1 MNPPTEQIGSTQQ
14 NTLSLF
20 KCVERS
26 SNSSFFFNTLI
37 VMRKVGN
44 YQQLSSARKTNMKSQ
59 ITSSIKA
66 STTSFSKCPSLLSEN
81 DVSDTSSEAT
91 SAGACCDSVADDR
104 THIELARQ
112 DDEPNANKHFIS
124 VIRKSAEN
132 TRRENHRIT
141 EQEEEFGWFVSLD
154 PHSLHVSKLSWI
166 SKTKSSAPQLDKK
179 SGDQSHETQSF
190 LPPHLQFHLAS
201 SSPKLHGM
209 GQSNRYSMPPP
220 SHHSCPLLTNGG
232 KVYPNSRNVK
242 FRRNTLN
249 TSSGW
254 PSVPL

>member
-1 MNPPTEQIGSTQQ
+1 MNPLTE
-14 NTLSLF
+14 
-20 KCVERS
+20 
-26 SNSSFFFNTLI
+26 
-37 VMRKVGN
+37 
-44 YQQLSSARKTNMKSQ
+44 QLSSVRKTNMKSQ

-66 STTSFSKCPSLLSEN
+66 SKTSFSKCPSLLSEN
-81 DVSDTSSEAT
+81 DVSDTSSEA
-91 SAGACCDSVADDR
+91 GACCDSVADDR
-104 THIELARQ
+104 THKELARQ

-132 TRRENHRIT
+132 TRRENNRIT
-141 EQEEEFGWFVSLD
+141 EQEEEFGWFVSHD
-154 PHSLHVSKLSWI
+154 SHSLPVSKLSWI
-166 SKTKSSAPQLDKK
+166 SKTKSRAPQLNKK

-209 GQSNRYSMPPP
+209 EQSNRYSMPPP
-220 SHHSCPLLTNGG
+220 SYHSCPLLTNSG
-232 KVYPNSRNVK
+232 KNYLNSRNVK